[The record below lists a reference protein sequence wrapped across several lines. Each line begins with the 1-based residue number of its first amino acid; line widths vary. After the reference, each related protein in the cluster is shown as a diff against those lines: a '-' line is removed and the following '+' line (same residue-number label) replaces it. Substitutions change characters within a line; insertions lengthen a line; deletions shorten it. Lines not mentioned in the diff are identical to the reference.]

1 MGYCHQK
8 DEWILVIRIDG
19 PPQGDGEDGGHM
31 VRVLVQT
38 CPVTPAVL
46 RRKTA
51 RLGVR
56 VPEF

>member
-1 MGYCHQK
+1 M
-8 DEWILVIRIDG
+8 IRIDG